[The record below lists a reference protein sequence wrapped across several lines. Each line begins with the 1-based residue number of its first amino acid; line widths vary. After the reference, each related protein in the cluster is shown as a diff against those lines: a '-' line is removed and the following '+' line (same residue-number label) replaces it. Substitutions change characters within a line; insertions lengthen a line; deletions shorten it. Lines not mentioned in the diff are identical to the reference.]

1 MRKYLSTSLSIALFL
16 IFLYT
21 LITNVLNVPS
31 FDDYDTTLN
40 FIRRFYFDNSLF
52 SERLE
57 TLFGRHNEHRIFFSK
72 LTAATYYGLFHR
84 INFAHLVL
92 FQNIFLL
99 AFFGLMLAVMKGQ
112 KLLFPET
119 VLIACIFLFS
129 LSFWQVTYYFWGGI
143 QHYVVFFFSFLS
155 LYMLNKAFRSTGIHF
170 CLAVLAAAVAVF
182 SFGNGFITLL
192 LGGFLLVVQKKWPL
206 LMFWAVISA
215 MLLGVTFFVEPSVD
229 ASAHTAFNPEW
240 MARLL
245 FTFMGSFLFVN
256 PPEGQYINIIF
267 CMVVGFAVLGIW
279 IWLFF
284 KGYAFRNPLLY
295 CLLSLPVL
303 TGIIIS
309 ISRFET
315 KAAGGIAPRYMFFTA
330 TIPIILVLILLDLN
344 IVKKHHL
351 KYVIPF
357 GLLVWGAVFY
367 NNKIALQQNNNE
379 LMTTISRWEKD
390 RNTPLIYYK
399 DSGTYSEILQWA
411 TDHEV
416 IDVQSSEKSYF
427 NDTNRK

>member
-1 MRKYLSTSLSIALFL
+1 MHKYLSTCLSIALFL

-21 LITNVLNVPS
+21 LFTNALNVPS

-40 FIRRFYFDNSLF
+40 FIKRFYFENNLF
-52 SERLE
+52 PEKLKM
-57 TLFGRHNEHRIFFSK
+57 LFGRHNEHRIFFSK
-72 LTAATYYGLFHR
+72 LTAATYYGLFHK

-99 AFFGLMLAVMKGQ
+99 AFFGLMLAIMRMQ

-119 VLIACIFLFS
+119 VLLASVFLFS
-129 LSFWQVTYYFWGGI
+129 LSFWQVTYYYWGGI

-155 LYMLNKAFRSTGIHF
+155 LFMLNKAVRPAGINF
-170 CLAVLAAAVAVF
+170 CLAVMAAAVAVF

-192 LGGFLLVVQKKWPL
+192 LGAFLLVVQKKWPL
-206 LMFWAVISA
+206 LIIWMAISA
-215 MLLGVTFFVEPSVD
+215 VLLGVTFFVQPSVD
-229 ASAHTAFNPEW
+229 ATVHTTFNPEW

-245 FTFMGSFLFVN
+245 FTFLGSFLFVN

-267 CMVVGFAVLGIW
+267 CMVVGFAVLGTW
-279 IWLFF
+279 VWLFLR
-284 KGYAFRNPLLY
+284 GYAFRNPLLY
-295 CLLSLPVL
+295 CLLCLPVL

-330 TIPIILVLILLDLN
+330 TIPVILLLIFLDLG
-344 IVKKHHL
+344 ILKKYHL
-351 KYVIPF
+351 KYISAV
-357 GLLVWGAVFY
+357 GLIVWGSVFY
-367 NNKIALQQNNNE
+367 NNKSALQQQNKE
-379 LMTTISRWEKD
+379 LMTTIKRWEKD

-411 TDHEV
+411 AGH
-416 IDVQSSEKSYF
+416 DVFDIQSSEKSYF
-427 NDTNRK
+427 NDTNGK